1 MLDGIIH
8 WDETLLAIIN
18 GAHSPW
24 KDSFYS
30 FISDKS
36 SWLPLY
42 IGLLILSFVKQGWKQ
57 ALFFLISAIVIVA
70 LADLTSVHLFKN
82 VFERLR
88 PCHQPHLTDIVHRV
102 NNRCGGLYG
111 FVSSHAANH
120 FALAWVFAFQLKYI
134 LKKGRYLFFFWAG
147 IIALSRVYLGVHFP
161 TDVIVGAALGSTI
174 AMLVL
179 PLLNR
184 AFQLVNTKKQPQ

>member
-8 WDETLLAIIN
+8 WDETLFAIIN

-24 KDSFYS
+24 KDSLFS
-30 FISDKS
+30 IISNKTT
-36 SWLPLY
+36 WLPLY
-42 IGLLILSFVKQGWKQ
+42 AVLFVFAVVKQGWRKGV
-57 ALFFLISAIVIVA
+57 FFLLASIIIVG
-70 LADLTSVHLFKN
+70 LADLCSVHFFKN

-88 PCHQPHLTDIVHRV
+88 PCHQPHLTDAVHRV

-120 FALAWVFAFQLKYI
+120 FALAWVFAIQLRPQF
-134 LKKGRYLFFFWAG
+134 KKWSLVFFFWAG

-174 AMLVL
+174 AMVVL
-179 PLLNR
+179 PLLTK
-184 AFQLVNTKKQPQ
+184 AFSHLVKNKN